1 MTKLYKNIYKLC
13 SKKST
18 LHYGL
23 NFSTILLYHYVLPT
37 CSLTGLRADLV
48 HCLIGRRLVRY
59 ITLAWL
65 SLDFSTLLEW
75 HKLSGLLQVLQAMY
89 DPNSW
94 STTMYDSYLFF
105 LGKEMNFCRGIL
117 RHARSILKWYA
128 AHFKSGGSLLTSLFF
143 LGWWCQRIL
152 HVCTQAI
159 WYRCYKW
166 QKRKCLKCYSS
177 KMITSEAWRKA
188 M

>member
-1 MTKLYKNIYKLC
+1 MLFYHDYNISVRKQSTNQQNDPWLITVTTKHYKNIYKLC

-18 LHYGL
+18 LHYGQH
-23 NFSTILLYHYVLPT
+23 FSPILLYHYILPT

-75 HKLSGLLQVLQAMY
+75 HKLSGLLQVLQAVY
-89 DPNSW
+89 DPDSC
-94 STTMYDSYLFF
+94 STTVYGSYLFF
-105 LGKEMNFCRGIL
+105 LGKKNYFCRGIL

-128 AHFKSGGSLLTSLFF
+128 AHFKSGGNLLTSLIF
-143 LGWWCQRIL
+143 LAWWRIL
-152 HVCTQAI
+152 HIRTRAI
-159 WYRCYKW
+159 WYDM
-166 QKRKCLKCYSS
+166 L
-177 KMITSEAWRKA
+177 
-188 M
+188 